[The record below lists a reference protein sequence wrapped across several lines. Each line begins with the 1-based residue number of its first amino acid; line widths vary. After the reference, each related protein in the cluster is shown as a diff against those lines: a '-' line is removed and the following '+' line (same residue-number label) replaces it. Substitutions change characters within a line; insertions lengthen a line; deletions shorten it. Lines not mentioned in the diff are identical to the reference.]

1 MSISAVNE
9 VLNYLDHSVVISDGT
24 AVIKDEARLKATI
37 HSLAE
42 ISALETGARQ
52 GAARYG
58 AGQAQPATERAGPDV
73 WTRPG
78 KR

>member
-24 AVIKDEARLKATI
+24 AVINDEARLKATI
-37 HSLAE
+37 HRLAE

-52 GAARYG
+52 TL
-58 AGQAQPATERAGPDV
+58 QSATAPSLRD
-73 WTRPG
+73 TRGGGSRLPSSNW
-78 KR
+78 